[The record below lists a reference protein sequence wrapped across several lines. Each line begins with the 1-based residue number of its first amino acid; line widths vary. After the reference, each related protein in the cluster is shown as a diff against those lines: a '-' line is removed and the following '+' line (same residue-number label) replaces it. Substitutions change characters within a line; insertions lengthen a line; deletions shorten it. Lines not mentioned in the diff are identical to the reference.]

1 MIKGLH
7 NETHFR
13 RRNAQILAVER
24 FLPSQPYF
32 SSNMKL
38 KIDFK
43 VYLDFHGHKHW
54 YNDNIT

>member
-13 RRNAQILAVER
+13 RQNAQILAVER
-24 FLPSQPYF
+24 FLLSQPYF
-32 SSNMKL
+32 SLNMKL

-43 VYLDFHGHKHW
+43 VYLDFRGNKYW
-54 YNDNIT
+54 YNYNIM